1 MNCSQCRELLV
12 GYIEELLDADQNQA
26 VKSHLDTC
34 AECRKELEQVT
45 SLQNRLVVN
54 GAIHSQNDLE
64 NAVMDRIVREQA
76 LKLRKTNQV
85 KQHVNFWRM
94 IMKNRIVKLATAAV
108 VVAAVIVGIHYFAG
122 SGTKP
127 CLAWDCVIRS
137 ILDANTAEFDIIVG
151 EEGNAPVI
159 HDMIMGSKIRRTL
172 SGMEAV
178 RIIDLG
184 TSQILYLDPANK
196 KAVHISLKDLPQI
209 PNYMDQLRNIITML
223 EATPGFTVED
233 IGDQVIDGQTLYGL
247 KAKHPKVEIEIWADP
262 KTGLPVRIEQQEG
275 QMKVICKNMRFDVPM
290 NESLFDMNAPDG
302 YKVEKQD
309 MNLFSSTEEDFIEGL
324 RVQAEVLG
332 NGVFPD
338 DISIEHV
345 VKTAATIK
353 EKFDKLTVSDE
364 EKTQLGLK
372 LQKGVM
378 FIRFFKGEGKW
389 VYAGK
394 GVKLGDAGTA
404 IFWYRPAGSQT
415 YHVIYGDLSVK
426 DTAEADLPRSID
438 KQ

>member
-1 MNCSQCRELLV
+1 
-12 GYIEELLDADQNQA
+12 
-26 VKSHLDTC
+26 
-34 AECRKELEQVT
+34 
-45 SLQNRLVVN
+45 
-54 GAIHSQNDLE
+54 
-64 NAVMDRIVREQA
+64 
-76 LKLRKTNQV
+76 
-85 KQHVNFWRM
+85 
-94 IMKNRIVKLATAAV
+94 
-108 VVAAVIVGIHYFAG
+108 
-122 SGTKP
+122 
-127 CLAWDCVIRS
+127 
-137 ILDANTAEFDIIVG
+137 
-151 EEGNAPVI
+151 
-159 HDMIMGSKIRRTL
+159 
-172 SGMEAV
+172 
-178 RIIDLG
+178 
-184 TSQILYLDPANK
+184 
-196 KAVHISLKDLPQI
+196 
-209 PNYMDQLRNIITML
+209 ML
-223 EATPGFTVED
+223 EKLPGFTVED

-262 KTGLPVRIEQQEG
+262 KTGLPVRILQQEG
-275 QMKVICKNMRFDVPM
+275 QVKVICKNMRFDVPM
-290 NESLFDMNAPDG
+290 NESLFDMNAPEG

-338 DISIEHV
+338 DVSIEQL
-345 VKTAATIK
+345 VKLAPTIK

-394 GVKLGDAGTA
+394 GVKLDDANTA

-426 DTAEADLPRSID
+426 DAAEADLPRPVD
-438 KQ
+438 KQQ